1 MSLPTTDDAE
11 LRTSDTEQEMWDLAE
26 EDDPAQ
32 ARRAYPSGWLW
43 LTGEESIRTLL
54 AALLGVETDARYG
67 IEDLASRS
75 GLAESEVEAAIDAL
89 ISVGVLVADEGAYRV
104 NEHSVVYRMAA
115 DLWVGVVE
123 RGAVDGSAGS
133 DDVSGFEY
141 LARLESVRLMLDA
154 LLETDPGQSLTQ
166 EDVHQLTGVSRKGVW
181 LHVETL
187 VDLAVVEESGDEYVV
202 APFGPVLRLVQSLDA
217 AVVGATLAP
226 SHP

>member
-26 EDDPAQ
+26 EGDPAE

-115 DLWVGVVE
+115 DLSDVVE
-123 RGAVDGSAGS
+123 ETGAVEASDPS
-133 DDVSGFEY
+133 DDESGFEY

-166 EDVHQLTGVSRKGVW
+166 EDVHQLTGVSRKRVW

>member
-1 MSLPTTDDAE
+1 MSLPATDDAE
-11 LRTSDTEQEMWDLAE
+11 LRTSDTEQEMWALAE
-26 EDDPAQ
+26 EGDPAE

-54 AALLGVETDARYG
+54 AALLSVETDARYG
-67 IEDLASRS
+67 IKDLASRS

-115 DLWVGVVE
+115 DLSDAVE
-123 RGAVDGSAGS
+123 ETGAVEASDAS
-133 DDVSGFEY
+133 DDESGFEY

-166 EDVHQLTGVSRKGVW
+166 EDVHQLTGVSRKRVW

-202 APFGPVLRLVQSLDA
+202 DPHSPVLRWIQSLDA
-217 AVVGATLAP
+217 AVVGATLSP